1 MRIFHPN
8 DNTSVNYK
16 KYQKI
21 LQIFNNELD
30 TESFY
35 LIYLI
40 SNKLYLSFFAT
51 TIMYFGCKKTPTW
64 PTWAS

>member
-35 LIYLI
+35 LIIKILI
-40 SNKLYLSFFAT
+40 K
-51 TIMYFGCKKTPTW
+51 
-64 PTWAS
+64 